1 MLIHSI
7 VKSNSLLISK
17 TCLAKGKFIAVISWQ
32 SQRAR
37 LQILQNISLP
47 TTFQSNFAFE
57 CFIKRLCFY
66 SFTIKLGLCKNGS
79 GCFMLGIY
87 TANDDF
93 VIKGCEYGDFVARNH
108 IVINRNSHP
117 PFAPKVVK
125 WALEREISLLESE
138 CKNAELRLK
147 NERNKKCIII
157 RKLVLQDY
165 QEQLQKAQRVKILP

>member
-1 MLIHSI
+1 M
-7 VKSNSLLISK
+7 
-17 TCLAKGKFIAVISWQ
+17 
-32 SQRAR
+32 
-37 LQILQNISLP
+37 
-47 TTFQSNFAFE
+47 
-57 CFIKRLCFY
+57 FY

-93 VIKGCEYGDFVARNH
+93 VIKGCEYGDFVACNH

-117 PFAPKVVK
+117 PFAKEVVK

-138 CKNAELRLK
+138 CKNAEWRLK
-147 NERNKKCIII
+147 SERNKERIII

-165 QEQLQKAQRVKILP
+165 QKQLQKAQNTELLP